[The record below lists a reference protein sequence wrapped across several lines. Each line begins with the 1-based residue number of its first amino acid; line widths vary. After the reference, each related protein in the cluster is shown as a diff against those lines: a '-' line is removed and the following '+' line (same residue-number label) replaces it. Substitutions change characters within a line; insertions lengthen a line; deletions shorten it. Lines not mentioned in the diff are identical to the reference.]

1 MIIKHVTSKSSSY
14 AATQEYMEHEHDE
27 HGKELKDEQGQP
39 VERYYLC
46 DTLNVQSKETWAN
59 ECKYANNYYGQN
71 QKKGDIKQHQYII
84 SFSPEESQQLT
95 PQEVMQI
102 GKEWTQEN
110 LPGHQAIL
118 YVHTDGHNYS
128 GNYHVHVNI
137 NSVRVEDVPQQD
149 WMNGQRKHYCEG
161 MKHTQTAKE
170 LYSMRESLNQLAERH
185 NLNMRLQERTGR
197 KLDDKEYYADR
208 RGKAKQGSDFDTQKE
223 ELRQCI
229 RATVPQCMENGQLN
243 NAKYIEEM
251 QRQWG
256 VTVTESRGRYSYM
269 HPEWQRKKP
278 VSDRKLGEDYRKE
291 NIQHGFTE
299 QINRSDS
306 KRAVDTAELVR
317 GARAQRDRAGADA
330 DYRAARNA
338 AAISNRAGR
347 ELEQQRQ
354 RAEKSARAE
363 QKERTN
369 QAESRRRT
377 RGLHL

>member
-1 MIIKHVTSKSSSY
+1 MIIKHVSSKSSNY
-14 AATQEYMEHEHDE
+14 RATQEYMEHEHDKN
-27 HGKELKDEQGQP
+27 GKTLLDENGQP
-39 VERYYLC
+39 QERFYIC
-46 DTLNVQSKETWAN
+46 DTLNVENRQTWAS
-59 ECKYANNYYGQN
+59 ECKSANDYYNKNQN
-71 QKKGDIKQHQYII
+71 KNDIKQHQYIL
-84 SFSPEESQQLT
+84 SFSPEESQRLT

-118 YVHTDGHNYS
+118 YVHTDGHNKS
-128 GNYHVHVNI
+128 GNYHVHINI

-149 WMNGQRKHYCEG
+149 WMNEQRKHYCEG

-170 LYSMRESLNQLAERH
+170 LYSMRESLNQIAEEH

-197 KLDDKEYYADR
+197 KVDDKEYYADR

-243 NAKYIEEM
+243 SAKYIEEM

-338 AAISNRAGR
+338 AAISERADR

>member
-1 MIIKHVTSKSSSY
+1 MIIKHVSSKSSNY
-14 AATQEYMEHEHDE
+14 RATQEYMEHEHDKN
-27 HGKELKDEQGQP
+27 GKTLLDENGQP
-39 VERYYLC
+39 QERFYIC
-46 DTLNVQSKETWAN
+46 DTLNVENRQTWAS
-59 ECKYANNYYGQN
+59 ECKSANDYYNKNQN
-71 QKKGDIKQHQYII
+71 KNDIKQHQYIL
-84 SFSPEESQQLT
+84 SFSPEESQRLT

-118 YVHTDGHNYS
+118 YVHTDGHNNS

-149 WMNGQRKHYCEG
+149 WMNGQCKHYCEG

-170 LYSMRESLNQLAERH
+170 LYSMRKSLNQIAEHH

-197 KLDDKEYYADR
+197 KVDDKEYYADR

-338 AAISNRAGR
+338 AAISNRADR

-363 QKERTN
+363 QKEREN
-369 QAESRRRT
+369 QTASRRRT

>member
-1 MIIKHVTSKSSSY
+1 MIIKHVSSKSSNY
-14 AATQEYMEHEHDE
+14 RATQEYMEHEHDKN
-27 HGKELKDEQGQP
+27 GKTLLDENGQP
-39 VERYYLC
+39 QERFYIC
-46 DTLNVQSKETWAN
+46 DTLNVENRQTWAS
-59 ECKYANNYYGQN
+59 ECKSANDYYNKNQN
-71 QKKGDIKQHQYII
+71 KNDIKQHQYIL
-84 SFSPEESQQLT
+84 SFSPEESQRLT

-118 YVHTDGHNYS
+118 YVHTDGHNKS
-128 GNYHVHVNI
+128 GNYHVHINI

-149 WMNGQRKHYCEG
+149 WMNEQRKHYCEG

-170 LYSMRESLNQLAERH
+170 LYSMRESLNQIAEKH

-197 KLDDKEYYADR
+197 KVDDKEYYADR

-243 NAKYIEEM
+243 SAKYIEEM

-306 KRAVDTAELVR
+306 KRAINTAELIR
-317 GARAQRDRAGADA
+317 SAEAQRDSAGANAND
-330 DYRAARNA
+330 RAVRNA
-338 AAISNRAGR
+338 AAISERANR

-354 RAEKSARAE
+354 RAEKSARAK

>member
-1 MIIKHVTSKSSSY
+1 MIIKHVSSKSSNY
-14 AATQEYMEHEHDE
+14 RATQEYMEHEHDKN
-27 HGKELKDEQGQP
+27 GKTLLDENGQP
-39 VERYYLC
+39 QERFYIC
-46 DTLNVQSKETWAN
+46 DTLNVENRQTWAS
-59 ECKYANNYYGQN
+59 ECKSANDYYNKNQN
-71 QKKGDIKQHQYII
+71 KNDIKQHQYIL
-84 SFSPEESQQLT
+84 SFSPEESQRLT

-118 YVHTDGHNYS
+118 YVHTDGHNKS
-128 GNYHVHVNI
+128 GNYHVHINI

-149 WMNGQRKHYCEG
+149 WMNEQRKHYCEG

-170 LYSMRESLNQLAERH
+170 LYSMRESLNRIAEEH

-197 KLDDKEYYADR
+197 KVDDKEYYADR

-338 AAISNRAGR
+338 AAISNRADR